1 MYMKQLFES
10 WNKYLADNNWKY
22 RVLNETAFSRIV
34 TDYGDRGYIILT
46 SDRSCEAE
54 LGVPAGKE
62 CSEENVALQ
71 DKVNRENMEQ
81 FLSDVRIAGFGY
93 IPTLGGYK
101 EDLIDP
107 KTGEPVR
114 DEEGE
119 IVKVDTDE
127 PENSVIIVARPE
139 QGRDHDELKNVGMLL
154 ADKYGQDSFFYK
166 PPNDIDEGAYWIK
179 PDGSVDMKFDTF
191 TVNDLKQQFYT
202 QMARGPRHRFTALD
216 ENKELVFRVRTS
228 PTSTAEARR
237 RYGEVFL
244 KFAE

>member
-10 WNKYLADNNWKY
+10 WNKYLGDNNWKY
-22 RVLNETAFSRIV
+22 RILNETAFSRIV

-54 LGVPAGKE
+54 LGTPAGKE
-62 CSEENVALQ
+62 CSEENATVQ

-81 FLSDVRIAGFGY
+81 FLSDVRSAGFGY

-119 IVKVDTDE
+119 IVKVDTDK

-139 QGRDHDELKNVGMLL
+139 QGRDHDELKNVGMVL

-166 PPNDIDEGAYWIK
+166 PPDDIDEGAYWIK
-179 PDGSVDMKFDTF
+179 PDGSIDMQFDTF

-216 ENKELVFRVRTS
+216 ENRELVFRVRTS

-244 KFAE
+244 KFSE